1 MTEKIIVHP
10 DVNVDESSTM
20 GKQQLSN
27 FQANLPNGYY
37 RTFSQNIKW
46 TGGRI
51 LIPEVF
57 YARALSLMLTNP
69 DFDFKKVLS
78 QELAY
83 FPPSLFE
90 KKRCSQNSQT
100 EIQSGNYFENWS
112 KFKAINYRT
121 IKSFCWWLFCLL
133 EH

>member
-1 MTEKIIVHP
+1 MTEKIIVHS

-37 RTFSQNIKW
+37 RTFSRNIKW

-51 LIPEVF
+51 LIPEFF

-69 DFDFKKVLS
+69 DLDFKKFLS

-90 KKRCSQNSQT
+90 KKDVLRRAKQKSKVVTVSKIEANS
-100 EIQSGNYFENWS
+100 
-112 KFKAINYRT
+112 R
-121 IKSFCWWLFCLL
+121 L
-133 EH
+133 